1 MSNKVES
8 TISTGKMK
16 FTFTDEDGEVFSAF
30 RLNPSDVNLAKRC
43 QEVAEQFGQQ
53 KDRQLSTIEDA
64 VAYNTE
70 LEEKISYILGYDAKA
85 AVFGEVSATTVL
97 PSGELFAAVV
107 LDTIAKAVE
116 PEIKKR
122 NQKVSEAVA
131 KYTRKYE

>member
-116 PEIKKR
+116 PEIRKR
-122 NQKVSEAVA
+122 NQKMTEAVA
-131 KYTRKYE
+131 KYTGKYE

>member
-70 LEEKISYILGYDAKA
+70 LEEKILYILGYDAKA

-116 PEIKKR
+116 PEIRKR
-122 NQKVSEAVA
+122 NQKMTEAVA
-131 KYTRKYE
+131 KYTGKYE

>member
-1 MSNKVES
+1 MSKKVES

-16 FTFTDEDGEVFSAF
+16 FTFTDEDGDVFSAF

-122 NQKVSEAVA
+122 NQKMSEAVE
-131 KYTRKYE
+131 KYTGKYE

>member
-1 MSNKVES
+1 MSKKVES

-16 FTFTDEDGEVFSAF
+16 FTFTDEDGDVFSAF

-122 NQKVSEAVA
+122 NQKMSEAVA
-131 KYTRKYE
+131 KYTGKYE

>member
-16 FTFTDEDGEVFSAF
+16 FTFTDEDGDVFSAF

-122 NQKVSEAVA
+122 NQKMSEAVA
-131 KYTRKYE
+131 KYTGKYE

>member
-1 MSNKVES
+1 MSKKVES

-16 FTFTDEDGEVFSAF
+16 FTFTDEDGDVFSAF

-85 AVFGEVSATTVL
+85 AIFGEVSATTVL

-116 PEIKKR
+116 PEIRKR
-122 NQKVSEAVA
+122 NKKMTEAVA
-131 KYTRKYE
+131 KYTGKYE

>member
-16 FTFTDEDGEVFSAF
+16 FTFTDEDEEVFSAF

-97 PSGELFAAVV
+97 PTGELFAAVV

-122 NQKVSEAVA
+122 NQKMSEAVA
-131 KYTRKYE
+131 KYTGKYE

>member
-1 MSNKVES
+1 MSKKVES

-16 FTFTDEDGEVFSAF
+16 FTFTDEDGDVFSAF

-122 NQKVSEAVA
+122 NQKMYEAVA
-131 KYTRKYE
+131 KYTGKYE

>member
-1 MSNKVES
+1 MSKKVES

-16 FTFTDEDGEVFSAF
+16 FTFTDEDGDVFSAF

-85 AVFGEVSATTVL
+85 AIFGEVSATTVL

-107 LDTIAKAVE
+107 LDTIAKEVE

-122 NQKVSEAVA
+122 NQKMSDAVA
-131 KYTRKYE
+131 KYTGKYE